1 VPSTGK
7 PLGIPVPAAGTSL
20 ALRSQVP
27 STDPTISPTSAAGSG
42 AAKPAPPSA
51 PAVAFYRRAMAA
63 LEQAGVP
70 FLVGGAYA
78 FAHYT
83 GIVRDT
89 KDFDLFI
96 LPADLD
102 AALATLGDA
111 GYPVERK
118 FPHWLGKAHGDDGS
132 FVDLIFGSGNGLT
145 PVDGEWFHH
154 AVHAEVIGVPV
165 RLCPAEEMLWSKSF
179 IMERERFDGADVAHL
194 LHSRAEVL
202 DWRRLL
208 QRFGEHWRVLLSH
221 LALFGYIYPADAG
234 RIPPAV
240 LQDLLGRMSGEI
252 PRGDGAAVP
261 GTTPPGT
268 LCRGT
273 VLSRAQYLF
282 DLETRGYLDAR
293 LPPTGVMSPGDV
305 ALWTAAIEEDGD
317 PRPAPAPAPAV
328 TAPPADPPDR

>member
-1 VPSTGK
+1 M
-7 PLGIPVPAAGTSL
+7 PL
-20 ALRSQVP
+20 
-27 STDPTISPTSAAGSG
+27 TDPTTPSTPTASTG
-42 AAKPAPPSA
+42 AAKPPPPAA
-51 PAVAFYRRAMAA
+51 PALAFYRHAMAA
-63 LEQAGVP
+63 LDQAGVP

-102 AALATLGDA
+102 GALAALAAA

-145 PVDGEWFHH
+145 PVDEQWFRH
-154 AVHAEVIGVPV
+154 AVAGEVIGVPV
-165 RLCPAEEMLWSKSF
+165 RLCPPEEMLWSKSF

-194 LHSRAEVL
+194 LHNRAETL
-202 DWRRLL
+202 DWQRLL
-208 QRFGEHWRVLLSH
+208 DRFAEHWRILFSH
-221 LALFGYIYPADAG
+221 LALFGYIYPADAA
-234 RIPPAV
+234 RIPKAV
-240 LQDLLGRMSGEI
+240 MEQLVGRLSREVPKI
-252 PRGDGAAVP
+252 DGAAAQAP
-261 GTTPPGT
+261 AGN